1 MVGPLWYKLYHIGVR
16 CKLLQVIKSM
26 YLNVTICVQVD
37 GYNSNY
43 FTHELGIMQGECKCL
58 LYFFHY
64 THKHVYV
71 NDCEMAFI
79 NSSSIP
85 LEVKDLNLFL
95 LMYADDMVI
104 FCHDKWVEIN
114 YCFIM
119 TVS

>member
-58 LYFFHY
+58 LYFFHLY
-64 THKHVYV
+64 TQT
-71 NDCEMAFI
+71 CI
-79 NSSSIP
+79 CQR
-85 LEVKDLNLFL
+85 L
-95 LMYADDMVI
+95 
-104 FCHDKWVEIN
+104 
-114 YCFIM
+114 
-119 TVS
+119 